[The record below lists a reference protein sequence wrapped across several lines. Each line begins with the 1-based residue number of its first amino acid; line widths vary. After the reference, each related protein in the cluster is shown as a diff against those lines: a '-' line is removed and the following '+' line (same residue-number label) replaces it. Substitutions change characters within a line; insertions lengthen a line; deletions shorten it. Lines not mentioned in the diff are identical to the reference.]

1 MSEEQL
7 QGFFESTAGQVSTL
21 IVIVLLFAGILAS
34 GRGKKA
40 DTKAMVTSAVLVAL
54 AIALNQVVLF
64 RMPQGGSITAFS
76 MLPIVVCAYFYG
88 VRRGLMA
95 GMCVGLIDL
104 IFNPYVIHPIQ
115 MLLDY
120 PLAYGALA
128 FAGLMRMRK
137 FGLISGYVA
146 GLLGRYICAVLSGI
160 IFFGEYAPEGFN
172 AFTWSIYYNITY
184 LGVEGALTLAVL
196 CIPAVRKSID
206 HLKKQA
212 LPPAD
217 PEK

>member
-1 MSEEQL
+1 MSKEQL

-21 IVIVLLFAGILAS
+21 IVIVLLFVGILIS
-34 GRGKKA
+34 GREKKA

-64 RMPQGGSITAFS
+64 RMLQGGSITAFS
-76 MLPIVVCAYFYG
+76 MLPIVVCAYIFG

-128 FAGLMRMRK
+128 FAGLMRTKK
-137 FGLISGYVA
+137 FGLISGYI
-146 GLLGRYICAVLSGI
+146 LGVFCRYLCAVLSGV
-160 IFFGEYAPEGFN
+160 IFFGMYAPEGFS

-184 LGVEGALTLAVL
+184 LGVEGAMTVAVL
-196 CIPAVRKSID
+196 CIPAVRKAVEQ
-206 HLKKQA
+206 LKLQVS
-212 LPPAD
+212 
-217 PEK
+217 

>member
-1 MSEEQL
+1 MSEGQL
-7 QGFFESTAGQVSTL
+7 QGFFESTAGQISTL
-21 IVIVLLFAGILAS
+21 IVIVLLFAGILIS

-76 MLPIVVCAYFYG
+76 MLPIVACAYFFG

-128 FAGLMRMRK
+128 FAGLMRTKK
-137 FGLISGYVA
+137 FGLILGYIV
-146 GLLGRYICAVLSGI
+146 GVLCRYLCAVLSGI
-160 IFFGEYAPEGFN
+160 IFFGQYAPEGFS
-172 AFTWSIYYNITY
+172 AFTWSVYYNITY
-184 LGVEGALTLAVL
+184 LGIEGAMTVIVL
-196 CIPAVRKSID
+196 CIPAVRKSIE
-206 HLKKQA
+206 HLKLQVS
-212 LPPAD
+212 
-217 PEK
+217 

>member
-21 IVIVLLFAGILAS
+21 AVIVLLFAGILVS
-34 GRGKKA
+34 DRGKKA
-40 DTKAMVTSAVLVAL
+40 DTRAMVTSAVLVAL

-76 MLPIVVCAYFYG
+76 MLPIIVCAYFYG

-128 FAGLMRMRK
+128 FAGLMRARK
-137 FGLISGYVA
+137 LGLISGYVV
-146 GLLGRYICAVLSGI
+146 GLSARYLCAVLSGL
-160 IFFGEYAPEGFN
+160 IFFGQYAPEGFN
-172 AFTWSIYYNITY
+172 ALTWSIYYNITY
-184 LGVEGALTLAVL
+184 LGAEGALTIAVL
-196 CIPAVRKSID
+196 CIPAVRSTIE

-212 LPPAD
+212 VPAA
-217 PEK
+217 

>member
-7 QGFFESTAGQVSTL
+7 QSFFESTAGQVSTL
-21 IVIVLLFAGILAS
+21 IVIVLLFIGILAT

-40 DTKAMVTSAVLVAL
+40 DTRAMVTSAVLVAL

-76 MLPIVVCAYFYG
+76 MLPVVVCAYFYG
-88 VRRGLMA
+88 IHRGLMA

-104 IFNPYVIHPIQ
+104 IFNPYVIHPVQ
-115 MLLDY
+115 MLMDY

-128 FAGLMRMRK
+128 FAGLVRARK
-137 FGLISGYVA
+137 FGLVSGFFI
-146 GLLGRYICAVLSGI
+146 GLFGRYLCAVLSGI

-184 LGVEGALTLAVL
+184 LGVEGALTVAVL
-196 CIPAVRKSID
+196 CIPAVRNTIV
-206 HLKKQA
+206 HLKKQTA
-212 LPPAD
+212 PSANPG
-217 PEK
+217 E

>member
-1 MSEEQL
+1 MSAEQL

-21 IVIVLLFAGILAS
+21 VIILLLFLGILVS

-40 DTKAMVTSAVLVAL
+40 DTKAMVISAVLVAL
-54 AIALNQVVLF
+54 AIALNQIILF

-76 MLPIVVCAYFYG
+76 MLPIVVCAYFFG

-120 PLAYGALA
+120 PLAFGALA
-128 FAGLMRMRK
+128 FAGLMRSQK
-137 FGLISGYVA
+137 FGLISGYII
-146 GLLGRYICAVLSGI
+146 GLFARYLCAVLSGM

-184 LGVEGALTLAVL
+184 LGIEGALTLVVL
-196 CIPAVRKSID
+196 SIPAVRKSIEQ
-206 HLKKQA
+206 LRSQIS
-212 LPPAD
+212 
-217 PEK
+217 

>member
-7 QGFFESTAGQVSTL
+7 QSFFESTAGQVSTL
-21 IVIVLLFAGILAS
+21 IVIVLLFIGILAT

-40 DTKAMVTSAVLVAL
+40 DTRAMVTSATLVAL

-64 RMPQGGSITAFS
+64 RMPQGGSVTAFS

-95 GMCVGLIDL
+95 GMCVGFIDL

-128 FAGLMRMRK
+128 FAGLMKTRK
-137 FGLISGYVA
+137 FGLISGFLI
-146 GLLGRYICAVLSGI
+146 GLLGRYLCAVLSGI

-184 LGVEGALTLAVL
+184 LGAEGALTVAVL
-196 CIPAVRKSID
+196 CIPTVRNSIG

-212 LPPAD
+212 SPD
-217 PEK
+217 

>member
-1 MSEEQL
+1 MSAEQL
-7 QGFFESTAGQVSTL
+7 QGFFESTAGQLSTFM
-21 IVIVLLFAGILAS
+21 VILLLFLGILIS

-54 AIALNQVVLF
+54 AIALNQIILF

-76 MLPIVVCAYFYG
+76 MLPIVVCAYFFG
-88 VRRGLMA
+88 LRRGMMA

-120 PLAYGALA
+120 PLAFGALA
-128 FAGLMRMRK
+128 FAGLMRSQK
-137 FGLISGYVA
+137 TGLVSGYVV
-146 GLLGRYICAVLSGI
+146 GLLARYLCAVLSGM

-172 AFTWSIYYNITY
+172 AVTWSIYYNITY
-184 LGVEGALTLAVL
+184 LGVEGVLTLVVL
-196 CIPAVRKSID
+196 SIPAVRKSIGQMK
-206 HLKKQA
+206 LQ
-212 LPPAD
+212 L
-217 PEK
+217 EV